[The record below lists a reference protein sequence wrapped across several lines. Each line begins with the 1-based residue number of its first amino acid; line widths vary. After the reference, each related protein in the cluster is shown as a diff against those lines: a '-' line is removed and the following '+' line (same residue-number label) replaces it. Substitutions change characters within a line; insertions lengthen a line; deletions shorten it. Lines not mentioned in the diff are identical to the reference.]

1 MPKTQTFDY
10 PVKSKPVK
18 RQRADTGNED
28 DIGWTVYTKKENE
41 PKPIKAP
48 SREVFERFSAKS
60 RQSMDETLS

>member
-1 MPKTQTFDY
+1 MPKTSTFDY

-28 DIGWTVYTKKENE
+28 DMGWTDFTKKKNE

-48 SREVFERFSAKS
+48 SRDVFDKFSAKS
-60 RQSMDETLS
+60 RQSLNETLS